1 MQYAVIAGPTGV
13 GKSDFAIE
21 IALAL
26 RTEIVGADAFQIYA
40 GLDLLSGK
48 PSLAQ
53 LRQVHHHLIGDLPLT
68 EWCDAHHYVA
78 LARKN
83 IAELNQRSIV
93 PLVVG
98 GTGFYLEALEQ
109 ELPDLPAADPYL
121 RKELELLATDDL
133 LQQLHQR
140 DPACWSRIDRS
151 NRRRII
157 RALEV
162 CLITGRPFSS
172 FRRNSAKKA
181 TIIAKVALERP
192 REELYARIDERVVK
206 MFANGVVDE
215 VAAVTNISAT
225 AEQMIGLRQIRSLLA
240 GKIDE
245 PACIHRIQ
253 QLTRN
258 YAKRQMTWFR
268 NRGYERTDIR
278 ANHAS
283 FIEDVREQ
291 VARFTAGHLA

>member
-1 MQYAVIAGPTGV
+1 MRYVVISGPTGV
-13 GKSDFAIE
+13 GKSEFAIQ

-40 GLDLLSGK
+40 GLDLLGGK
-48 PSLAQ
+48 PSMNQ
-53 LRQVHHHLIGDLPLT
+53 LQQVRHHLIGELPLT
-68 EWCDAHHYVA
+68 ASCDAHRYA
-78 LARKN
+78 TLARKK

-109 ELPDLPAADPYL
+109 ELPELPAADPSL
-121 RKELELLATDDL
+121 RNELEPLPTEAL

-140 DPACWSRIDRS
+140 DPVCWSRIDRS

-162 CLITGRPFSS
+162 CIITGEPFSS
-172 FRRNSAKKA
+172 FGRDSSKKTA
-181 TIIAKVALERP
+181 IARMALERP
-192 REELYARIDERVVK
+192 REELYERINSRVLE
-206 MFANGVVDE
+206 MFANGVVEE
-215 VAAVTNISAT
+215 VAAVTTINPT
-225 AEQMIGLRQIRSLLA
+225 AEQMIGFRQIRSLLA
-240 GKIDE
+240 GEIDE
-245 PACIHRIQ
+245 ATCIRRIQ

-268 NRGYERTDIR
+268 NRGYEQMDIHVGQS
-278 ANHAS
+278 A
-283 FIEDVREQ
+283 FIESLSPLD
-291 VARFTAGHLA
+291 AGQ

>member
-1 MQYAVIAGPTGV
+1 MRYVVISGPTGV
-13 GKSDFAIE
+13 GKSEFAIQ

-40 GLDLLSGK
+40 GLDLLGGK
-48 PSLAQ
+48 PSMNQ
-53 LRQVHHHLIGDLPLT
+53 LQQVHHHLIGELPLT
-68 EWCDAHHYVA
+68 ASCDAHRYA
-78 LARKN
+78 TLARKK

-109 ELPDLPAADPYL
+109 ELPELPAADPSL
-121 RKELELLATDDL
+121 RNELEPLPTEAL

-140 DPACWSRIDRS
+140 DPVCWSRIDRS

-162 CLITGRPFSS
+162 CIITGEPFPSFGRDSS
-172 FRRNSAKKA
+172 KKTA
-181 TIIAKVALERP
+181 IARMALERP
-192 REELYARIDERVVK
+192 REELYERINSRVLE
-206 MFANGVVDE
+206 MFANGVVEE
-215 VAAVTNISAT
+215 VAAVTTINPT
-225 AEQMIGLRQIRSLLA
+225 AEQMIGFRQIRSLLA
-240 GKIDE
+240 GEIDE
-245 PACIHRIQ
+245 ATCIRRIQ

-268 NRGYERTDIR
+268 NRGYEQMDIHVGQS
-278 ANHAS
+278 A
-283 FIEDVREQ
+283 FIESLSPLD
-291 VARFTAGHLA
+291 AGQ

>member
-1 MQYAVIAGPTGV
+1 MRYVVIAGPTGV
-13 GKSDFAIE
+13 GKSEFTIQ

-40 GLDLLSGK
+40 GLDLLGGK
-48 PSLAQ
+48 PSIDQ
-53 LRQVHHHLIGDLPLT
+53 LQQVRHHLIGELPLT
-68 EWCDAHHYVA
+68 ASCDAHRYGM
-78 LARKN
+78 LAREK

-109 ELPDLPAADPYL
+109 ELPELPAADPSL
-121 RKELELLATDDL
+121 RNELEPLPTEAL

-140 DPACWSRIDRS
+140 DPVCWSRIDRS

-162 CLITGRPFSS
+162 CIITGQPFSS
-172 FRRNSAKKA
+172 FGGHSSKKTA
-181 TIIAKVALERP
+181 IARMALERP
-192 REELYARIDERVVK
+192 REELYERIDRRVLE
-206 MFANGVVDE
+206 MFANGVVEE
-215 VAAVTNISAT
+215 VAAVTTISST
-225 AEQMIGLRQIRSLLA
+225 AEQMIGFRQIRSLLA
-240 GKIDE
+240 GEIDE
-245 PACIHRIQ
+245 ATCIHRIQ

-268 NRGYERTDIR
+268 NRGYEQMDI
-278 ANHAS
+278 HSGQSS
-283 FIEDVREQ
+283 FIESLSPLDIGQ
-291 VARFTAGHLA
+291 

>member
-1 MQYAVIAGPTGV
+1 MRYVVIAGATGV

-53 LRQVHHHLIGDLPLT
+53 RRQVQHHLIGDLPLT
-68 EWCDAHHYVA
+68 ESCDAHRYA
-78 LARKN
+78 TLARKK
-83 IAELNQRSIV
+83 IAELNQQSIV

-109 ELPDLPAADPYL
+109 DLPNLPAADPSL
-121 RKELELLATDDL
+121 RKELELLPTEAL
-133 LQQLHQR
+133 LRQLHQR
-140 DPACWSRIDRS
+140 DPVCWSRIDRS

-162 CLITGRPFSS
+162 CIITGQPFSS
-172 FRRNSAKKA
+172 FSRNSVNKT
-181 TIIAKVALERP
+181 TIARVALERS
-192 REELYARIDERVVK
+192 RDKLYARINERVLN
-206 MFANGVVDE
+206 MFANGVIDE
-215 VAAVTNISAT
+215 VAAITNTSAT

-240 GKIDE
+240 GEIDQR
-245 PACIHRIQ
+245 ACINRIQ

-268 NRGYERTDIR
+268 NRGYEQRDIR
-278 ANHAS
+278 ASHTS
-283 FIEDVREQ
+283 FVEGLRERL
-291 VARFTAGHLA
+291 ARLSAESLA

>member
-1 MQYAVIAGPTGV
+1 MQYVVIAGPTGV

-48 PSLAQ
+48 PSLTQ

-68 EWCDAHHYVA
+68 ESCDAHHYAA
-78 LARKN
+78 LARKK
-83 IAELNQRSIV
+83 IADLNQRSIV

-109 ELPDLPAADPYL
+109 ELPDLPPADPSL
-121 RKELELLATDDL
+121 RKELEPLATDDL

-162 CLITGRPFSS
+162 CIITGRPFSS
-172 FRRNSAKKA
+172 FSRNSAKKA
-181 TIIAKVALERP
+181 AIAKVALERP

-225 AEQMIGLRQIRSLLA
+225 AEQVIGLRQIRSLLA

-245 PACIHRIQ
+245 AACIHQIQ

-268 NRGYERTDIR
+268 NRGYEQIDIR
-278 ANHAS
+278 ASHAS

-291 VARFTAGHLA
+291 VARLTAGHLA